1 MTKRQII
8 LLSAILI
15 ISILFGISVS
25 ADFLLSDDIPEYPET
40 EDNSYSGE
48 LIPEYDVTY
57 HDELPITRVSVIVPS
72 CLPITVSENGIVTA
86 AAYAQIVNSSSA
98 AVKVTDILV
107 SGENGWSVVP
117 YSRDMASEKV
127 DSRQIGLKINNA
139 ETTISI
145 DNTAALELVDG
156 EWTIPPQSSLPLY
169 YDAVVSANSLPVV
182 DLQVMTL
189 YFVVGWA

>member
-40 EDNSYSGE
+40 EDNSYSDE

>member
-25 ADFLLSDDIPEYPET
+25 ADFLLSDDIPEYPMT
-40 EDNSYSGE
+40 EDNSYSDE
-48 LIPEYDVTY
+48 LIMEYDVTD
-57 HDELPITRVSVIVPS
+57 HDELPITRFSVIVPS

-86 AAYAQIVNSSSA
+86 AAYAQIVNSSTA

-127 DSRQIGLKINNA
+127 DSRQIGLRINNA
-139 ETTISI
+139 ETGNCI
-145 DNTAALELVDG
+145 DGTAALELTES
-156 EWTIPPQSSLPLY
+156 EWIIPPGFALPVY
-169 YDAVVSANSLPVV
+169 YDAIVSASSVPIM
-182 DLQVMTL
+182 DLQVLTV

>member
-1 MTKRQII
+1 MTKRWIYTM
-8 LLSAILI
+8 SAILAL
-15 ISILFGISVS
+15 SILFGVSVS
-25 ADFLLSDDIPEYPET
+25 ADFLISDDIPEYPMT
-40 EDNSYSGE
+40 EYNSYSDE
-48 LIPEYDVTY
+48 LIPDYDVIG
-57 HDELPITRVSVIVPS
+57 HDELPIMRFSVIVPA
-72 CLPITVSENGIVTA
+72 CLPITVSENGVVTA
-86 AAYAQIVNSSSA
+86 AAYAHIINSSSA
-98 AVKVTDILV
+98 AVKVTDILI

-117 YSRDMASEKV
+117 YCMDMASEKV
-127 DSRQIGLKINNA
+127 DSRQIGLRINNA

-145 DNTAALELVDG
+145 YNTAALELVDG

>member
-1 MTKRQII
+1 MTKRQVI

-40 EDNSYSGE
+40 EDNSYSDE
-48 LIPEYDVTY
+48 LIPEYDITDY
-57 HDELPITRVSVIVPS
+57 DELPIMRFSVIVPA

-86 AAYAQIVNSSSA
+86 AAYAQIINSSSA

-107 SGENGWSVVP
+107 SGENGWSVAP
-117 YSRDMASEKV
+117 YRTDMANEKV
-127 DSRQIGLKINNA
+127 DSRQIGLRINNA
-139 ETTISI
+139 ETGDCI
-145 DNTAALELVDG
+145 DGTAALELTES
-156 EWTIPPQSSLPLY
+156 EWIILPESELPLY
-169 YDAVVSANSLPVV
+169 YDAIVSASSVPIM
-182 DLQVMTL
+182 DLQVMTV

>member
-1 MTKRQII
+1 MTKRQVI
-8 LLSAILI
+8 LLSAILT

-25 ADFLLSDDIPEYPET
+25 ADFLLSDDIPEYPMT
-40 EDNSYSGE
+40 EENSYSDE
-48 LIPEYDVTY
+48 LIPEYDVTD
-57 HDELPITRVSVIVPS
+57 HDELPITRFSVIVPS

-98 AVKVTDILV
+98 AVKVTDILI

-117 YSRDMASEKV
+117 YCMDMASEKV
-127 DSRQIGLKINNA
+127 DSRLIGLRINNA